1 MSTTDHNPS
10 ADVCVPLLDLKAQ
23 YAQIKDEILPA
34 VDEVFE
40 SQYFILGPKVQECE
54 EQIAAYCQCEHAVG
68 VSSGS
73 DALLIAL
80 MAEDIGPGDEVITT
94 PYTFFATAGSIART
108 GATPVFVDVRPDDYN
123 IDVGQI
129 ERAITPHTKA
139 IMPVDLYGQSAEM
152 DVIADIARRH
162 GLAVIEDAAQ
172 AIGAEYHGHR
182 AGSLADYGC
191 FSFFPSKNLGGAG
204 DGGMVVTRDAER
216 AERLRVLRMHGS
228 KPKYYHSLIG
238 GNFRFDAL
246 QAVVISIKLRHLDH
260 WTADRKANADRYRQL
275 LAERELTGEGGPV
288 TVPTELPGRRHI
300 YNQFVIRV
308 ADRDRLMAYLKER
321 NVGCEIYYPV
331 PLHLQECFAYLGHRE
346 GDFPESERAA
356 RETLALPV
364 YPELTDRQAEHV
376 VETIRRFYAT
386 ETRSE
391 AA

>member
-34 VDEVFE
+34 VGEVFE

-139 IMPVDLYGQSAEM
+139 IMPVDLYGQSADM
-152 DVIADIARRH
+152 DVIADIARHHR
-162 GLAVIEDAAQ
+162 LAIIEDAAQ

-204 DGGMVVTRDAER
+204 DGGMVVTRDAVR

-246 QAVVISIKLRHLDH
+246 QAVVISVKLRHLDR
-260 WTADRKANADRYRQL
+260 WTTGRQANADRYRRL
-275 LAERELTGEGGPV
+275 LAERGLTGEGGPV
-288 TVPTELPGRRHI
+288 SVPIELPGRRHI

-308 ADRDRLMAYLKER
+308 ADRDRLMAYLNER

-331 PLHLQECFAYLGHRE
+331 PLHLQECFAYLGYRE

-356 RETLALPV
+356 AETLALPV
-364 YPELTDRQAEHV
+364 YPELSERQARHV
-376 VETIRRFYAT
+376 VDTLGGFFA
-386 ETRSE
+386 SCK
-391 AA
+391 